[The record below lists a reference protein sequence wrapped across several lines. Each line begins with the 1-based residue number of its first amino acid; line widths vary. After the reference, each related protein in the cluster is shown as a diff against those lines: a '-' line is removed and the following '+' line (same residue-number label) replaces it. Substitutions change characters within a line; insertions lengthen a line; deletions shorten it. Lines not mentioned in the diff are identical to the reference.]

1 MKRTVFV
8 ASLLALGV
16 TAAIAQSNAVEQRQA
31 LMKEMGAQSRTLGN
45 MMRGQAPYDA
55 AQVQAGLKVFAE
67 NSRKATPLFN
77 ERGDPSKTG
86 ALPAVWETK
95 ANFDSIAAK
104 LTQDATAAM
113 ASIKDDATL
122 KSELPKV
129 LQNCGTCHQTYR
141 KS

>member
-1 MKRTVFV
+1 
-8 ASLLALGV
+8 V

-45 MMRGQAPYDA
+45 MMRGQAPFDA

-67 NSRKATPLFN
+67 NSRKAAPLFN
-77 ERGDPSKTG
+77 ERGDPAKTA

-95 ANFDSIAAK
+95 ANFDSLSMK
-104 LTQDATAAM
+104 LSQDATAAL
-113 ASIKDDATL
+113 ASIKDEATL
-122 KSELPKV
+122 KAELPKV

>member
-1 MKRTVFV
+1 MKRIIYV
-8 ASLLALGV
+8 AGLLALGV

-45 MMRGQAPYDA
+45 MMRGQAPFDA

-67 NSRKATPLFN
+67 NSRKVAPLFN
-77 ERGDPSKTG
+77 ERGDPAKTA

-95 ANFDSIAAK
+95 ANFDSLSMK
-104 LTQDATAAM
+104 LSQDATAAL
-113 ASIKDDATL
+113 ASIKDEATL
-122 KSELPKV
+122 KAELPKV

>member
-1 MKRTVFV
+1 MKRTFF
-8 ASLLALGV
+8 AAGLLAIGV

-67 NSRKATPLFN
+67 NSKKAAPLFN
-77 ERGDPSKTG
+77 ERGDPQKTG
-86 ALPAVWETK
+86 ALPAVWESK
-95 ANFDSIAAK
+95 ANFDSLSMK
-104 LTQDATAAM
+104 LSQDAQTAM
-113 ASIKDDATL
+113 STIKDEATL

>member
-1 MKRTVFV
+1 MRPDGRFVGCMASTKGARTRERII
-8 ASLLALGV
+8 
-16 TAAIAQSNAVEQRQA
+16 AA
-31 LMKEMGAQSRTLGN
+31 
-45 MMRGQAPYDA
+45 
-55 AQVQAGLKVFAE
+55 
-67 NSRKATPLFN
+67 ATPLFN
-77 ERGDPSKTG
+77 ERGDPGKTG

-104 LTQDATAAM
+104 LTQDATTAM
-113 ASIKDDATL
+113 ATIKDDATL

>member
-1 MKRTVFV
+1 
-8 ASLLALGV
+8 
-16 TAAIAQSNAVEQRQA
+16 
-31 LMKEMGAQSRTLGN
+31 MKEMGAQSRTLGN

-67 NSRKATPLFN
+67 NSKKAAPLFN
-77 ERGDPSKTG
+77 ERGDPQKTG
-86 ALPAVWETK
+86 ALPAVWESK
-95 ANFDSIAAK
+95 ANFDSLSMK
-104 LTQDATAAM
+104 LSQDAQTAM
-113 ASIKDDATL
+113 STIKDEATL